1 MCNYRVAHS
10 GTRKEG
16 ADVLIEDRIERETLI
31 EAPIERVW
39 SLVSEPGWWAVHD
52 PSEVAGTVANAGET
66 IVARNETYG
75 DFPVRVERVEPPT
88 YVAYRW
94 ASAFPG
100 QGLRDDNSTL
110 IEFTLADESGKTRLR
125 VVESGFGGLAG
136 GEELRRKALED
147 NTGGWAAEIADIKVR
162 AEQTSG

>member
-1 MCNYRVAHS
+1 MQRD
-10 GTRKEG
+10 GTEG
-16 ADVLIEDRIERETLI
+16 DDVLIEDRIERETVI

-39 SLVSEPGWWAVHD
+39 ALVAEPGWWAVRD
-52 PSEVAGTVANAGET
+52 PSEVAGTQAHAGET
-66 IVARNETYG
+66 VIAPHSEYG

-100 QGLRDDNSTL
+100 QELTEDNSTL
-110 IEFTLADESGKTRLR
+110 IEFTLAAEAGKTRLR

-136 GEELRRKALED
+136 GDELRRKALED
-147 NTGGWAAEIADIKVR
+147 NTGGWAEEIANLKTR
-162 AEQTSG
+162 AERRSA

>member
-1 MCNYRVAHS
+1 MRLHMEWQ
-10 GTRKEG
+10 GIKG
-16 ADVLIEDRIERETLI
+16 DDVLIEDRIERETLI

-39 SLVSEPGWWAVHD
+39 ALVAEPGWWAVPD
-52 PSEVAGTVANAGET
+52 VSQVAGTMAREGET
-66 IVARNETYG
+66 MMSRNETYG

-100 QGLRDDNSTL
+100 QELADDNSTL
-110 IEFTLADESGKTRLR
+110 IEFTLAAEDGKTRLR
-125 VVESGFGGLAG
+125 VVESGFGGLVG

-147 NTGGWAAEIADIKVR
+147 NTGGWAEEIANLKAR
-162 AEQTSG
+162 AEQRSA

>member
-1 MCNYRVAHS
+1 MQRPERS
-10 GTRKEG
+10 EG
-16 ADVLIEDRIERETLI
+16 DDVLIEDRIERETLI

-39 SLVSEPGWWAVHD
+39 ALVSEPGWWAVHD
-52 PSEVAGTVANAGET
+52 PGEVAGTVARQGET
-66 IVARNETYG
+66 VVAPNSHYG

-100 QGLRDDNSTL
+100 NELRDDNSTL
-110 IEFTLADESGKTRLR
+110 IEFTLADVAGKTRLR

-136 GEELRRKALED
+136 GDELRRKALED
-147 NTGGWAAEIADIKVR
+147 NTGGWAEMIENLKAR
-162 AEQTSG
+162 AEQRSA